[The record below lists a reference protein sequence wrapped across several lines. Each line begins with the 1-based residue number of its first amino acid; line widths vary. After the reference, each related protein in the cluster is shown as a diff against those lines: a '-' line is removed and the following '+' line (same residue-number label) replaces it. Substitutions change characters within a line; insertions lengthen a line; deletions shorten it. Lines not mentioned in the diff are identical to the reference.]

1 MKQDVQSPD
10 SVDTSFTPEQ
20 GKIGWLKR
28 QSNRLKA
35 WCDKLTPEERK
46 RLTFISMGVYLALF
60 LIVITISI
68 IN

>member
-10 SVDTSFTPEQ
+10 NVEESPTQKKV
-20 GKIGWLKR
+20 GWIKQRL
-28 QSNRLKA
+28 NRLKA
-35 WCDKLTPEERK
+35 WCDKLTPDERK

-60 LIVITISI
+60 LIVITVSI

>member
-10 SVDTSFTPEQ
+10 NVGSSPALAPE
-20 GKIGWLKR
+20 KVGWVKKQL
-28 QSNRLKA
+28 NRLKA

-46 RLTFISMGVYLALF
+46 RLTFISMGVYIALF

>member
-10 SVDTSFTPEQ
+10 NVATSPAQ
-20 GKIGWLKR
+20 GKVSWLGK
-28 QSNRLKA
+28 QTNRLKA
-35 WCDKLTPEERK
+35 WCDQLTPEERK

-60 LIVITISI
+60 LIVITFSI

>member
-10 SVDTSFTPEQ
+10 NVGSSPALAQEKV
-20 GKIGWLKR
+20 GWVRK
-28 QSNRLKA
+28 QINRLKA
-35 WCDKLTPEERK
+35 WCDKLSPEERK

>member
-1 MKQDVQSPD
+1 MKQDVPSPD
-10 SVDTSFTPEQ
+10 SIDASPAR
-20 GKIGWLKR
+20 GKVGWLEK
-28 QSNRLKA
+28 QINRLKV

-60 LIVITISI
+60 LIVITFSI

>member
-10 SVDTSFTPEQ
+10 KTNVSSTQEKF
-20 GKIGWLKR
+20 GWVKK

-35 WCDKLTPEERK
+35 WCDKLTPQERK
-46 RLTFISMGVYLALF
+46 RLTFISMGIYLALF

-68 IN
+68 IK

>member
-10 SVDTSFTPEQ
+10 RVDTSPALS
-20 GKIGWLKR
+20 KKVGWLDK
-28 QSNRLKA
+28 QINRLKA
-35 WCDKLTPEERK
+35 WCDKLSPEERK

>member
-1 MKQDVQSPD
+1 MKQDVQSLDNVEKSPM
-10 SVDTSFTPEQ
+10 SKKV
-20 GKIGWLKR
+20 GWVRK
-28 QSNRLKA
+28 QINRLKA

-60 LIVITISI
+60 LIVITVSI